1 MGVHAVRCGGD
12 MRKPVKR
19 CARRYSY
26 LLPVAFCVL
35 MVAPAT
41 AQTEMNELAK
51 RVGIRVAAEGRS
63 DKRLRKQSIKQ
74 IPTRNMSARSRSRVE
89 KVIDQCAQY
98 RRLPE
103 LHYAVE
109 PKMYEYLIEHP
120 DVAVST
126 WRAMEISRVQLWQ
139 TGPVEYEA
147 SAPDGS
153 LGSATVLYRDRSQ
166 CLLLC
171 DGTYSSPLLPKP
183 ITAAGLL
190 WLRHDYRPDQNGQML
205 VRQRLD
211 VFVSFPS
218 ATARAMAAL
227 ASPITNMMLDRN
239 AFEISLY
246 ARMMSQAVES
256 DPAWVEDIASRLEGV
271 LPQRRQE
278 LASLV
283 RPVETSRD
291 RTAAVSGRAISST
304 RPVRMFRASLIR
316 AQEAADENTQA
327 AVQGDV
333 LSAALDDRP
342 GIHHMSRHTEGITL
356 AEIKDDTS
364 DEPDTDSTEETEQQ
378 AESVSEEPIDPID
391 GWKNHGAASASDT
404 KRL

>member
-1 MGVHAVRCGGD
+1 

-26 LLPVAFCVL
+26 LLPVALCIL
-35 MVAPAT
+35 SAAPT
-41 AQTEMNELAK
+41 AAQSDMNELAK
-51 RVGIRVAAEGRS
+51 RVGMRIAAEGRS
-63 DKRLRKQSIKQ
+63 DRRLKKQSIQQ
-74 IPTRNMSARSRSRVE
+74 IPTRNMSASSRRRVA
-89 KVIDQCAQY
+89 KVLDECAQY

-103 LHYAVE
+103 LHYVVE
-109 PKMYEYLIEHP
+109 PTMYEYLIEHP

-126 WRAMEISRVQLWQ
+126 WRAMEISKVQMWQ
-139 TGPVEYEA
+139 TGPEEFEA

-153 LGSATVLYRDRSQ
+153 LGKATLLYRDRSQ
-166 CLLLC
+166 CLMMC
-171 DGTYSSPLLPKP
+171 DGTYSSPLLPKS

-190 WLRHDYRPDQNGQML
+190 WLRYDYSPDSNGQMM

-271 LPQRRQE
+271 LPQRRKE
-278 LASLV
+278 LASLA

-291 RTAAVSGRAISST
+291 RTAAGSGRAISSS
-304 RPVRMFRASLIR
+304 RPVKVFRATLIR
-316 AQEAADENTQA
+316 AQQA
-327 AVQGDV
+327 ANDEKSGTETIDGE
-333 LSAALDDRP
+333 SDFHSSEPP
-342 GIHHMSRHTEGITL
+342 GIHHMSRHVSEILLTEIQEGMPVEPVTD
-356 AEIKDDTS
+356 A
-364 DEPDTDSTEETEQQ
+364 EPDKPVSATEE
-378 AESVSEEPIDPID
+378 SVPSSD
-391 GWKNHGAASASDT
+391 GWKIHPAVRSSAA

>member
-1 MGVHAVRCGGD
+1 MGVNVVRCGGD

-26 LLPVAFCVL
+26 LLPVALCML
-35 MVAPAT
+35 TVAPAT

-51 RVGIRVAAEGRS
+51 RVGIRIAAEGRS
-63 DKRLRKQSIKQ
+63 DKRLRKQSVKR
-74 IPTRNMSARSRSRVE
+74 IPTRNMSARSRSRVA
-89 KVIDQCAQY
+89 KVLDECAQY

-166 CLLLC
+166 CLMLC

-190 WLRHDYRPDQNGQML
+190 WLRHDYRPGQNGQMM

-218 ATARAMAAL
+218 ATARTMAAL

-291 RTAAVSGRAISST
+291 RTAAVSGRAISAT
-304 RPVRMFRASLIR
+304 RPVKMFRASLIR
-316 AQEAADENTQA
+316 AQEAADEDAPA
-327 AVQGDV
+327 AIQDDV
-333 LSAALDDRP
+333 LSAASDDPP
-342 GIHHMSRHTEGITL
+342 GIHHMSRHAESVKL
-356 AEIKDDTS
+356 AEAEDDTS
-364 DEPDTDSTEETEQQ
+364 VDSDVDSAEEQTK
-378 AESVSEEPIDPID
+378 SVSEEQVELSD
-391 GWKNHGAASASDT
+391 GWKSRAAASASDT

>member
-1 MGVHAVRCGGD
+1 VIRCGGD

-19 CARRYSY
+19 YARRYSY

-35 MVAPAT
+35 SVAPAT
-41 AQTEMNELAK
+41 AQTDMNELAR
-51 RVGIRVAAEGRS
+51 RVGIQIAAEGRS
-63 DKRLRKQSIKQ
+63 DKRLRQQSIKL
-74 IPTRNMSARSRSRVE
+74 IPTRSMAASSRSRVA
-89 KVIDQCAQY
+89 KVIDECAQY

-126 WRAMEISRVQLWQ
+126 WRAMEISSVQLWQ
-139 TGPVEYEA
+139 TGPEEYEA

-166 CLLLC
+166 CLMLC

-190 WLRHDYRPDQNGQML
+190 WLRHDYRPDQNGQIL

-246 ARMMSQAVES
+246 ARMMSQAAES
-256 DPAWVEDIASRLEGV
+256 DPEWVEEIASRLEGV

-283 RPVETSRD
+283 RPVETNRD
-291 RTAAVSGRAISST
+291 RTAAVSGRAISSS
-304 RPVRMFRASLIR
+304 RPVKMFRATLIR
-316 AQEAADENTQA
+316 AQEAAEDETPVTDDGTTSGCPA
-327 AVQGDV
+327 ADQ
-333 LSAALDDRP
+333 P
-342 GIHHMSRHTEGITL
+342 GIHHMSRHADGIVPDDVQL
-356 AEIKDDTS
+356 DKPAEA
-364 DEPDTDSTEETEQQ
+364 DTDSAAEEMDSPSEQP
-378 AESVSEEPIDPID
+378 SDSNG
-391 GWKNHGAASASDT
+391 GWKRRTTVRTADN

>member
-1 MGVHAVRCGGD
+1 

-19 CARRYSY
+19 YAHRYSY
-26 LLPVAFCVL
+26 LLPLTICIL
-35 MVAPAT
+35 SVAPAT
-41 AQTEMNELAK
+41 AQTDINELAE
-51 RVGIRVAAEGRS
+51 RVGIRIAADGRS

-74 IPTRNMSARSRSRVE
+74 IPTRNMSASSRNRVT
-89 KVIDQCAQY
+89 KVVDECAQY

-103 LHYAVE
+103 LHYVVE
-109 PKMYEYLIEHP
+109 PKMYEYLVEHP

-126 WRAMEISRVQLWQ
+126 WRAMEISTVQLWQ

-153 LGSATVLYRDRSQ
+153 LGKATLLYRDRSQ
-166 CLLLC
+166 CLMLC

-190 WLRHDYRPDQNGQML
+190 WLRYDYRPDQDGQIL

-218 ATARAMAAL
+218 ATARAMAVL

-246 ARMMSQAVES
+246 ARMMSQAADR
-256 DPAWVEDIASRLEGV
+256 DPEWVENIASRLEGV

-291 RTAAVSGRAISST
+291 RTTAVSGRPISSS
-304 RPVRMFRASLIR
+304 RPAKMFRATLIR
-316 AQEAADENTQA
+316 AQQA
-327 AVQGDV
+327 AGDDTSEASSDDAPNV
-333 LSAALDDRP
+333 AQLDPP
-342 GIHHMSRHTEGITL
+342 GVHHMSKHTGSILL
-356 AEIKDDTS
+356 ADIEDDDIPIES
-364 DEPDTDSTEETEQQ
+364 DADSPEEQPETVPKQ
-378 AESVSEEPIDPID
+378 PIQTGD
-391 GWKNHGAASASDT
+391 GWKSRTAAKTSNV